1 MLCIKYEPK
10 SLSDIVGQDE
20 VINFLKNAVEISEN
34 NNFFVYGTYGIGKT
48 SLVKSF
54 ANDYGFD
61 LYIYN
66 FFQYDSFRYIT
77 NLIENKLAFSN
88 KKAVLLIDE
97 FQDIPKSA
105 QSVLLK
111 YLEKKYQHIYIFL
124 IATDKNS
131 VLDTIIS
138 RCLYIE
144 MKKIKNIDIKNHLK
158 MIAEKEKIKIDDSIL
173 DFIVAKSSGHLRD
186 AINYLESYSYNNKLF
201 DILDI
206 DFFSVDEEELS
217 SYDYVELLYL
227 FSNYIHNYVRKS
239 MNYDFVK
246 IKEMVF
252 TYYRL
257 KNFVSSFDD
266 FITMLNVIKKIKDGG
281 IDV

>member
-10 SLSDIVGQDE
+10 KLSDIVGQDE
-20 VINFLKNAVEISEN
+20 VISFLRNAVEISEN
-34 NNFFVYGTYGIGKT
+34 NNFFIYGTYGIGKT

-54 ANDYGFD
+54 ANEYEFD

-88 KKAVLLIDE
+88 KKAVILIDE

-105 QSVLLK
+105 QAVLLK

-138 RCLYIE
+138 RCLYVE
-144 MKKIKNIDIKNHLK
+144 MRKIKSSDIKKHLK
-158 MIAEKEKIKIDDSIL
+158 MIAEKEGIKIDDKII
-173 DFIVAKSSGHLRD
+173 DIIVAKSSGHLRD

-201 DILDI
+201 DTLDI
-206 DFFSVDEEELS
+206 DFFVVDKEELS

-227 FSNYIHNYVRKS
+227 FSNYIHNYVRNSIDKEF
-239 MNYDFVK
+239 DKVK
-246 IKEMVF
+246 DIIF

-281 IDV
+281 VDV